1 MFLLQAISIIF
12 GLFMIY
18 VVRIHRRKGHLDPF
32 EYGIWLALWCGFI
45 FLTVFPQLIAGIS
58 QTLHIARVFD
68 LLVIV
73 SMMVLVTL
81 SFLNRVETK
90 KIEKK
95 LEELIRKRA
104 VNEKR

>member
-1 MFLLQAISIIF
+1 
-12 GLFMIY
+12 MIY
-18 VVRIHRRKGHLDPF
+18 VVRIHRRKSNLDAF

-45 FLTVFPQLIAGIS
+45 FLTIFPQLIAGIS

-68 LLVIV
+68 LLVIIAF
-73 SMMVLVTL
+73 MVTITL
-81 SFLNRVETK
+81 SFMNRVETK
-90 KIEKK
+90 KMEKK